1 MGYQALLFCPDEKT
15 ARAVSQ
21 VLSELD
27 FSVEPCTE
35 PFGAV
40 KRLMA
45 QRFDAVVVDCDNE
58 QNATL
63 LFKSARNSNSN
74 QSSLAVAVVEGQA
87 GVAKAFRIG
96 ANLVLTKPIN
106 IEQAKGTL
114 RVARGL
120 LRKGS
125 EASKPAVPP
134 TSSAG
139 ASVSSAPPA
148 APRPATPRA
157 GPAVGTMRPTVP
169 PTKPTK
175 APAPP
180 PVASPS
186 LETANVEVDATLE
199 PGPAASARTP
209 AAGARQAPPATTPGV
224 KPNFPWQPVA
234 KTAPEPMASAMRKA
248 ADSAKEGPQPAAKV
262 KPQMSPA
269 AGNRRSTVPVSSG
282 MAAAA
287 PAPAKEPVTPA
298 QVKAPAVAPPPASPK
313 PHIEVA
319 AEVEDIAVV
328 QEPAPK
334 SVVTP
339 DLAPPSFSMGAQDW
353 DEEEGGSNK
362 KALIIIAAVV
372 VLAASAAYLGWRN
385 TNKHSAQPTA
395 AQAATMAPGNPAP
408 NAPSAKPE
416 DSPAPNPQA
425 EPIEAPSASAKPSP
439 ASSAPR
445 TSPSNRV
452 PVKESSSPAQA
463 PPASEAEP
471 TPQPL
476 VVKRD
481 APRQATTPATSQSAE
496 SAPPPSPLGVTGG
509 GDTTE
514 LANLSS
520 APVGV
525 PKPSPQVLKISQGVS
540 EGLVLKKVSPKY
552 PAQAIQMRIQGAV
565 QMQATISKDGNI
577 ANLKVLTGDSLLA
590 RAAQDAVKQWKY
602 KPYYL
607 NGEPVEIQ
615 TLITVNFKLPN

>member
-21 VLSELD
+21 VLGELD

-125 EASKPAVPP
+125 EASKPAAPAK
-134 TSSAG
+134 SSAG
-139 ASVSSAPPA
+139 TSVPSAPPA
-148 APRPATPRA
+148 APRPATPRV
-157 GPAVGTMRPTVP
+157 GPAGGAMRPTVP
-169 PTKPTK
+169 PTKLPK
-175 APAPP
+175 APVPP

-186 LETANVEVDATLE
+186 LEAENLDVDATVE
-199 PGPAASARTP
+199 SGHPAPPRTP
-209 AAGARQAPPATTPGV
+209 ATGVRQAPPATTPGV

-248 ADSAKEGPQPAAKV
+248 ADSAKEDPQPTAKV
-262 KPQMSPA
+262 KPAMTPA
-269 AGNRRSTVPVSSG
+269 VGNRRGPVPVASG

-287 PAPAKEPVTPA
+287 PAPAKESVTPA
-298 QVKAPAVAPPPASPK
+298 EVNAPAVTPPPASPK
-313 PHIEVA
+313 PAVEAA
-319 AEVEDIAVV
+319 AEVENRTAVV
-328 QEPAPK
+328 QSSK

-339 DLAPPSFSMGAQDW
+339 DLEPPSFSMGSQDW

-362 KALIIIAAVV
+362 KALVIIAAVV
-372 VLAASAAYLGWRN
+372 ILAASAAFLGWRN
-385 TNKHSAQPTA
+385 SNKHGSPPTA
-395 AQAATMAPGNPAP
+395 AQAATPAAENATP

-416 DSPAPNPQA
+416 DSATPSPQA
-425 EPIEAPSASAKPSP
+425 QPIEAPGAPSKPSP
-439 ASSAPR
+439 AAAAPR
-445 TSPSNRV
+445 ASASNKV
-452 PVKESSSPAQA
+452 SVKESSPASQTPA
-463 PPASEAEP
+463 ASEAEP
-471 TPQPL
+471 APQPL

-481 APRQATTPATSQSAE
+481 APHQAAPPTTTQSAE
-496 SAPPPSPLGVTGG
+496 PAPLPSTLGVNS
-509 GDTTE
+509 DTRE

-540 EGLVLKKVSPKY
+540 EGLVLKKVAPRY

-577 ANLKVLTGDSLLA
+577 SNLKVLTGDSLLA

>member
-40 KRLMA
+40 KKLMA
-45 QRFDAVVVDCDNE
+45 HRFDAVVVDCDNE

-96 ANLVLTKPIN
+96 ANLVLTKPMN

-125 EASKPAVPP
+125 EAAKSTVGPAGS
-134 TSSAG
+134 TAG
-139 ASVSSAPPA
+139 ASTPSAPLATPRPA
-148 APRPATPRA
+148 APRPTGQARGVPAKLPKAPVAPSVAPPSLKSEVLDVEPSIEAGQPATSIPAPGVRQPSPSATP
-157 GPAVGTMRPTVP
+157 G
-169 PTKPTK
+169 
-175 APAPP
+175 
-180 PVASPS
+180 S
-186 LETANVEVDATLE
+186 
-199 PGPAASARTP
+199 
-209 AAGARQAPPATTPGV
+209 V

-234 KTAPEPMASAMRKA
+234 KTPAEPMGSATRKA
-248 ADSAKEGPQPAAKV
+248 AAPTKDAPPAATKATPGV
-262 KPQMSPA
+262 APA
-269 AGNRRSTVPVSSG
+269 VGSRRSSVPVASG

-287 PAPAKEPVTPA
+287 PAPAKESVTPA
-298 QVKAPAVAPPPASPK
+298 EVEAPAPAPPPQSPR
-313 PHIEVA
+313 PAVDTAPEA
-319 AEVEDIAVV
+319 DTGNAIAH
-328 QEPAPK
+328 PLSTK

-339 DLAPPSFSMGAQDW
+339 DLEPPSFSLGSQDW
-353 DEEEGGSNK
+353 DEEEKGGNK
-362 KALIIIAAVV
+362 KALAIVAAVV
-372 VLAASAAYLGWRN
+372 LLAASAAYLGWRN
-385 TNKHSAQPTA
+385 SNKHPSQPTA
-395 AQAATMAPGNPAP
+395 AQAASPATESPASNATNPKPEQPAP
-408 NAPSAKPE
+408 
-416 DSPAPNPQA
+416 SPQV
-425 EPIEAPSASAKPSP
+425 EPIAAPPSASAKPSP
-439 ASSAPR
+439 VSVSAPH
-445 TSPSNRV
+445 TSTSNKV
-452 PVKESSSPAQA
+452 PAKESAPTPQT
-463 PPASEAEP
+463 PPAPEP
-471 TPQPL
+471 EPAPQPL

-481 APRQATTPATSQSAE
+481 TQHQTAPQTSQS
-496 SAPPPSPLGVTGG
+496 SDPAPPPSTLAVANS
-509 GDTTE
+509 DTRE

-525 PKPSPQVLKISQGVS
+525 PRPSPQVLKISQGVS
-540 EGLVLKKVSPKY
+540 EGLVLKKVAPKY
-552 PAQAIQMRIQGAV
+552 PAQAIQLRIQGAV
-565 QMQATISKDGNI
+565 QMQATISKEGNI
-577 ANLKVLTGDSLLA
+577 TNVKVLTGDSLLS